1 MNVKHTPMAFICL
14 IILIMVCIIGCTPKK
29 NEQHII
35 TTTPTTTIMTP
46 TEPTGFVPSPHRHN
60 YEVISHEVDDI
71 GAFRTEQCTECGNI
85 RYIPE

>member
-14 IILIMVCIIGCTPKK
+14 IILIMVCIIGCTSKD
-29 NEQHII
+29 
-35 TTTPTTTIMTP
+35 MTP
-46 TEPTGFVPSPHRHN
+46 TEPTGFIPSPHRHN